1 MCSSCRMLLEYCV
14 CQWWQAQVTQSA
26 QVCGRC
32 STRLAAQPPA
42 PPGLGA
48 RQSQG
53 PLHKPSL
60 YQEVGGQRGRITQRP
75 QEWAP
80 GQPHFLQRKLILA
93 ANGMRPKPHSDS
105 FEKCACAECHSN
117 EESSQDALTGGQGG
131 LSGHSGLLVSVG

>member
-32 STRLAAQPPA
+32 STRLRCTASSTSRGWVPA
-42 PPGLGA
+42 SRKVRSTNLE
-48 RQSQG
+48 
-53 PLHKPSL
+53 SL
-60 YQEVGGQRGRITQRP
+60 SGIGGGGQRGRITQRP

-117 EESSQDALTGGQGG
+117 EESSQDALTGGQG
-131 LSGHSGLLVSVG
+131 VG